1 MNTSLVL
8 IVETE
13 IGKMELVYTI
23 LMREGF
29 SYGFARSREDA
40 LKLIATNAYDVVI
53 MNYAL
58 VGMSV
63 GEFITVLG
71 ELDSK
76 ISVILTFSKS
86 ETRHKFA
93 SKHCKWLA
101 VPCTADELL
110 NLLPCEEG
118 IL

>member
-1 MNTSLVL
+1 MNSALVL
-8 IVETE
+8 IIETE
-13 IGKMELVYTI
+13 IGKMDLVYTI

-29 SYGFARSREDA
+29 SYGFARSREEA
-40 LKLIATNAYDVVI
+40 LKLIVTNAYDVVI

-63 GEFITVLG
+63 EEFLTRLG
-71 ELDSK
+71 ELDSE
-76 ISVILTFSKS
+76 INIIFTFSKS
-86 ETRHKFA
+86 EARHTIE

-101 VPCTADELL
+101 MPCTADELL